1 MCSSEVVTWVE
12 IDIDTCSRRWGVA
25 PCTASLSARNP
36 RKCVN
41 TFLTCRARA
50 AYQAQTVTLTLT
62 KKGQVLPIATRHF
75 PCLLSVKEDEQTV
88 NLAGSDPKL
97 DALGRRAQARF
108 RASDFV
114 YEDRFLDPY
123 FDERI
128 SGAAQFGGVGYQPVG
143 TFWQRLR
150 ARDPYFANYPVRIKR
165 GRVVNGALVED
176 RVTHYI
182 LNEFDPSD
190 GACDFEAVDVLD
202 LAAND
207 RALAPK
213 PSRGRLSADLAIDA
227 TSLTLVPTG
236 IGAEYAASGY
246 VTIGREIIRYSGKS
260 GDTLTGLVRGRFNTV
275 AQAHKAEAAAQEAW
289 QYEGKAYLALNE
301 LLTQFAPVPS
311 SWIPLADWQAEAE
324 DWFSVDVQ
332 VIVTKPVPVAKL
344 IGELSIL
351 GFSLYTDLEAQR
363 IRFKANRPLF
373 PTEQAAALS
382 ITDDDIVGMPKYEGR
397 DDQRLTRVEFRSV
410 QIDPTRELS
419 DDNFE
424 RAYLGIE
431 GDAEDP
437 RAYGEVRYR
446 LEKTRWINQ
455 GADATIRIL
464 ARRYLRRF
472 STAPERVTVRVKRRK
487 YGSVQLADVV
497 NLTTSRI
504 PSAYGIVDGRQYQ
517 IIKRAAPNDGEIDL
531 TLQRF
536 DYAGN
541 FGFWAPN
548 TGPDY
553 DTATDAQ
560 KDTQAFWG
568 PNTGDTWPDGR
579 PLYEWA

>member
-1 MCSSEVVTWVE
+1 MSDEVVTWVE
-12 IDIDTCSRRWGVA
+12 IDIDTCSRRWGTA
-25 PCTASLSARNP
+25 PCTAGLSAGSP

-41 TFLTCRARA
+41 TFFTCRSTDNYLAESR
-50 AYQAQTVTLTLT
+50 TLVLT

-75 PCLLSVKEDEQTV
+75 PCLMSVKEDEQTV

-97 DALGRRAQARF
+97 DALGRRAQVRF
-108 RASDFV
+108 KAADFV

-128 SGAAQFGGVGYQPVG
+128 SGAAQFSGVGYQPVG
-143 TFWQRLR
+143 SFWQRLR

-182 LNEFDPSD
+182 LTEFDPSD
-190 GACDFEAVDVLD
+190 GAAEFEAVDVLD
-202 LAAND
+202 LASND
-207 RALAPK
+207 RALVPK
-213 PSRGRLSADLAIDA
+213 PSQGRLSADIAIDA
-227 TSLTLVPTG
+227 TSLTLIPAGV
-236 IGAEYAASGY
+236 GAEYGADGY
-246 VTIGREIIRYSGKS
+246 VTIGREIIRYTSKS
-260 GDTLTGLVRGRFNTV
+260 GDTLNGIVRGRFNTQ
-275 AQAHKAEAAAQEAW
+275 AAAHKAEAAVQEAW
-289 QYEGKAYLALNE
+289 LYEGKAYQAVNT
-301 LLTQFAPVPS
+301 LLTTFAPVPS
-311 SWIPLADWQAEAE
+311 SWIPLSEWESEAD

-332 VIVTKPVPVAKL
+332 VIITKPVPVTRA

-351 GFSLYTDLEAQR
+351 GFSLYTDLEAQK
-363 IRFKANRPLF
+363 IRFKPNRPLT
-373 PTEQAAALS
+373 PPERAAALA

-431 GDAEDP
+431 APAEDP
-437 RAYGEVRYR
+437 RAYGEIRYR
-446 LEKTRWINQ
+446 LEKTRWLNQ

-464 ARRYLRRF
+464 AQRYLRRF
-472 STAPERVTVRVKRRK
+472 STAPERVTIRVKRRK
-487 YGSVQLADVV
+487 YGAVKLTDVV
-497 NLTTSRI
+497 TLTTSRI
-504 PSAYGIVDGRQYQ
+504 PSAYGIVEGRQYQ

-536 DYAGN
+536 DYQGN

-553 DTATDAQ
+553 DTATDAE
-560 KDTQAFWG
+560 KDAQAFWG